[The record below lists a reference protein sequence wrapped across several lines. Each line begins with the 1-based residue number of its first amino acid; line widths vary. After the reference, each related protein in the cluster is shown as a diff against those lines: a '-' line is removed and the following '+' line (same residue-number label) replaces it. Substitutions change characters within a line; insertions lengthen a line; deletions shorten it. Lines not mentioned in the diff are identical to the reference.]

1 MNYYKTI
8 KYELREWTTYDGKQA
23 TAYYCSDPILLKEY
37 GTIEFGAQSIEQMHT
52 KIDYYLDNAPYQ
64 EEVRARK
71 NQAVQEFYASMSENK
86 GD

>member
-37 GTIEFGAQSIEQMHT
+37 GTIEFGTKSIEQMHT
-52 KIDYYLDNAPYQ
+52 KIDYYLEKAPYQ
-64 EEVRARK
+64 EAIRARK
-71 NQAVQEFYASMSENK
+71 NQAVQEFYASMGENK

>member
-8 KYELREWTTYDGKQA
+8 KYELREWTTYNGKQA

-64 EEVRARK
+64 KEVRARK

-86 GD
+86 GN